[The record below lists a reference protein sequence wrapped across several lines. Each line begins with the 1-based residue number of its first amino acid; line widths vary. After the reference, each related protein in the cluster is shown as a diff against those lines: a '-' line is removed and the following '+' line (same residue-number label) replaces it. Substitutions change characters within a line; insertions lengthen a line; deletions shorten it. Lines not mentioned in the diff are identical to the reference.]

1 MRISHLIF
9 ILLSSL
15 AASCS
20 SSDTDFPHEESLEQE
35 LMPLQGITYPIKL
48 EVKHPFLILENMK
61 RTDSLFH
68 IYDLTNLELKSVF
81 GKIGEGPDDFIQP
94 SLFNTPF
101 PDILISDID
110 KKMVYQYELNK
121 YGKLELKS
129 SNKANYVDGAPNA
142 AFINDSLYVLDA
154 MYRAPCIHKL
164 TFRDELPLKS
174 WTYRNPDIL
183 DYYIDPDMG
192 YVYANENRIV
202 FSYGY
207 KKQIDFMDTDF
218 NLIKRVSF
226 DFANRTINPSSND
239 DVASYGTGYLGNR
252 YFYVLFIGTSWPEY
266 RKLSFRG
273 TFLEVFDLDGNPVAR
288 YHLGGIPPISFAV
301 DEDTFILYGM
311 RDDGEP
317 EDNLLVYKLNG
328 LSKY

>member
-1 MRISHLIF
+1 MRIYQLIF

-15 AASCS
+15 AASCC
-20 SSDTDFPHEESLEQE
+20 SSDPDFPHKESLVQE
-35 LMPLQGITYPIKL
+35 LMPLQGITYPVKL
-48 EVKHPFLILENMK
+48 EVKHPFLILKNTK

-68 IYDLTNLELKSVF
+68 IYDLTNLKLKSVF
-81 GKIGEGPDDFIQP
+81 GNIGEGPNEFLLP
-94 SLFNTPF
+94 VLFNTSF
-101 PDILISDID
+101 PNILIGDID
-110 KKMVYQYELNK
+110 KKMVYQYRINNNGL
-121 YGKLELKS
+121 LELKKTD
-129 SNKANYVDGAPNA
+129 KANYVDGVANA

-154 MYRAPCIHKL
+154 MYRAPSVYQL
-164 TFRDELPLKS
+164 TFRDELPIKS

-192 YVYANENRIV
+192 RVYANDNRIV

-226 DFANRTINPSSND
+226 DFANRTINPSRND

-252 YFYVLFIGTSWPEY
+252 YFYVLFIGTSWTEY

-273 TFLEVFDLDGNPVAR
+273 TFLEVFDLDGIPIAR
-288 YHLGGIPPISFAV
+288 YHLGGIPPISFVV
-301 DEDTFILYGM
+301 DEETFILYGM

-328 LSKY
+328 VSKH